1 MKVAT
6 ITLFYTLEFFSF
18 GDDTIFVGC
27 MPWVNFCLSFF
38 EKNKNVLWSYLTMQ
52 KKKTNN
58 KYL

>member
-1 MKVAT
+1 MLCLKALNISSSYYMKVAT

-38 EKNKNVLWSYLTMQ
+38 EKNKNVL
-52 KKKTNN
+52 
-58 KYL
+58 